1 MEVVKRAPV
10 WVYVEGRTRPVRV
23 ADTLVL
29 KEDCVYYYGV
39 EVKTEKYGTVFIPYP
54 QIKGDIKH
62 LLDEVKLE
70 KEYN

>member
-1 MEVVKRAPV
+1 MEVVKRMPV
-10 WVYVEGRTRPVRV
+10 RVYVEGRSTPVRV

-29 KEDCVYYYGV
+29 KEGCVYYAGV
-39 EVKTEKYGTVFIPYP
+39 EVKTEKYGIVFIPFP

-62 LLDEVKLE
+62 LFDEVNLE